1 MPISFSSGLVTR
13 GYGENHRI
21 VTRGMAVRFD
31 FGGIRPVSKRE
42 AVYDLEIVASVLKTD
57 SDEIGVYSPIEIR
70 SDEDVFIN
78 LDVLKEVAEDV
89 NVLGNIDHSSLDEV
103 LNEI

>member
-1 MPISFSSGLVTR
+1 MISFSSGLVTR
-13 GYGENHRI
+13 GYGSDHRI

-57 SDEIGVYSPIEIR
+57 SDEIGVYGSIEINTGEEIFVS
-70 SDEDVFIN
+70 SDIS
-78 LDVLKEVAEDV
+78 KEVMEEV
-89 NVLGNIDHSSLDEV
+89 NILGNIDHSSLDEV
-103 LNEI
+103 LDEI